1 MKKIFTL
8 MMVALTV
15 MVARATDYDE
25 PIVVSV
31 NGVATTQHGLISVNK
46 QGDKYELTLK
56 NFALNNGGS
65 VVGVGNVTLTDI
77 EAQTAGS
84 TVLFDVNRDITMTA
98 GDNPNVP
105 LWIGPT
111 LGPIPVS
118 LLAAI
123 DGDRLNAM
131 LQIDMQS
138 SLGQLI
144 KVNIGSGLQFPNP
157 TFEEWH
163 TSSGSYEEP
172 NGWHSFESA
181 SGALAAL
188 AGHHIE
194 KSENGRNSSLC
205 ARIFAT
211 SIFGIVANGTMTT
224 GRMNAGSI
232 SATDTSNNAYLDMS
246 KTDKDG
252 NGDPFYVTLT
262 ARPDSLALWLQF
274 KQGTVNANHPYATV
288 SAAITDGTYYQDPE
302 DKEYTNVV
310 AKASNHEIAQTGGE
324 WKRISVPFN
333 YISDT
338 VEPKAILLTVS
349 TNADAGQGSAND
361 EVLVDDIELIYNAS
375 LASLNVPGFAPDV
388 FAYELES
395 DMTLD
400 AIEAKADS
408 RDAYVVKTLG
418 ESEDGFIQ
426 AEVKVYAADLSKV
439 ARYTIKFKN
448 SPVGIKTVATSPAS
462 AVYYNL
468 SGQQVQSAK
477 AGQVFIERRA
487 DGRVVKVR
495 K

>member
-98 GDNPNVP
+98 GDDPNVP

-181 SGALAAL
+181 SGVLAAL

-252 NGDPFYVTLT
+252 NGDPFYVTLNS
-262 ARPDSLALWLQF
+262 RPDSLALWLQF

-361 EVLVDDIELIYNAS
+361 EVLVDDIELVYNAS
-375 LASLNVPGFAPDV
+375 LKSLNVPGFAPDKYE
-388 FAYELES
+388 YELD
-395 DMTLD
+395 DMMKLED
-400 AIEAKADS
+400 VVAEAS
-408 RDAYVVKTLG
+408 NPDAYVVKQWADNTGGPHIML
-418 ESEDGFIQ
+418 
-426 AEVKVYAADLSKV
+426 VTVYSADLSQKTV
-439 ARYTIKFKN
+439 YELLFKN
-448 SPVGIKTVATSPAS
+448 TGQGIESVAATPATT
-462 AVYYNL
+462 VYYNMN
-468 SGQQVQSAK
+468 GQQVLSHK
-477 AGQVFIERRA
+477 AGQVVIERRA